1 MNYAG
6 VKLRLRCD
14 VGELSRD
21 EGDAVSDGTIGVN
34 SGCFRKSLS
43 INAVTI
49 VTEKLRKKIP
59 FVTAQV
65 IENEAVM
72 APVTIVTE
80 KTITFYRN
88 VKYEISQI

>member
-6 VKLRLRCD
+6 VKLRLRCN
-14 VGELSRD
+14 VGELPRD
-21 EGDAVSDGTIGVN
+21 AGGAVSEGTIGVN

-43 INAVTI
+43 INAVTM

-65 IENEAVM
+65 LENE
-72 APVTIVTE
+72 
-80 KTITFYRN
+80 
-88 VKYEISQI
+88 

>member
-1 MNYAG
+1 MNYVG
-6 VKLRLRCD
+6 VILRLQCN
-14 VGELSRD
+14 VGELPRY
-21 EGDAVSDGTIGVN
+21 EGDALFGCIMGVN
-34 SGCFRKSLS
+34 SGCFHKSLS
-43 INAVTI
+43 INAVTM

-65 IENEAVM
+65 IENESVM
-72 APVTIVTE
+72 APVTMVTE